1 MQPPPHLLPD
11 RFDQVAVH
19 ALDNLRH
26 VMRQQILDLLV
37 RVESLEEYRA
47 DQRKK
52 REVIT
57 LKKPADDM
65 KPQGVQHAIQK

>member
-1 MQPPPHLLPD
+1 MSY
-11 RFDQVAVH
+11 
-19 ALDNLRH
+19 ALYNEIKS
-26 VMRQQILDLLV
+26 MRQQILDLLV

-57 LKKPADDM
+57 LKKTADDM
-65 KPQGVQHAIQK
+65 RPQGVQHAIQK